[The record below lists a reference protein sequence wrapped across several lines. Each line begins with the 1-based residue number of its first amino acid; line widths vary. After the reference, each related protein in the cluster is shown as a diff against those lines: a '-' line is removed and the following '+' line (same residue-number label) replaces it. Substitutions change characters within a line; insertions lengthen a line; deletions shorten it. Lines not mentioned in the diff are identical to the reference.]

1 MDNTPA
7 GADPET
13 PSPTRAGMARGGA
26 AVLGV
31 LHKALPIA
39 TRLVGVMN
47 VYSWVVIG
55 AAAVIVVLVG
65 VITRPVTVGSVL
77 PFLVV
82 VAILAIP
89 GLCLRLFHSA
99 LVEVLGMPDW
109 LRTSPDFVKNHG
121 VELAQ
126 LATETAA
133 HSKDRDRLTTVPR
146 DIFRSGR
153 LLMKAHG
160 DLPEYGRMVRLIN
173 VPFLFVV
180 LLSFLSGFVLIGF
193 AALLVVSAPVVLLL
207 GR

>member
-1 MDNTPA
+1 MDTTPA
-7 GADPET
+7 GPEPGRT
-13 PSPTRAGMARGGA
+13 PAARTGLARGGS

-31 LHKALPIA
+31 LQKVVPIA
-39 TRLVGVMN
+39 GRLVGVMN

-55 AAAVIVVLVG
+55 ATVVIVVLAG
-65 VITRPVTVGSVL
+65 LIIRPVTVGSVI

-82 VAILAIP
+82 AAVLAIP
-89 GLCLRLFHSA
+89 GFCLRLFHRA

-109 LRTSPDFVKNHG
+109 LRASPDFVKNHG

-126 LATETAA
+126 LAGEAAA
-133 HSKDRDRLTTVPR
+133 HSRERDRLTTVPR

-180 LLSFLSGFVLIGF
+180 LVSFLSGFFLIGF
-193 AALLVVSAPVVLLL
+193 AVVLVISTPVVLLL
-207 GR
+207 Q

>member
-1 MDNTPA
+1 MDTTPA
-7 GADPET
+7 GADPD
-13 PSPTRAGMARGGA
+13 PSSPSRAGLARGGA

-31 LHKALPIA
+31 LQRAVPIA

-55 AAAVIVVLVG
+55 ATAVIVVLSG

-77 PFLVV
+77 PFLLV

-89 GLCLRLFHSA
+89 GLCLRLFHRA

-109 LRTSPDFVKNHG
+109 LRASPEFVKNHR

-126 LATETAA
+126 LAAETAA

-180 LLSFLSGFVLIGF
+180 LLSFLGGFLLIGF
-193 AALLVVSAPVVLLL
+193 AVLLVVTAPVVLLL